1 MRSNTRI
8 KYMPSPNPKK
18 NYVKKKKLEI
28 YIKMENYSTNTKVPP
43 MSEFPSWH
51 SKNKSDMEP

>member
-1 MRSNTRI
+1 
-8 KYMPSPNPKK
+8 MPSPNPKK